1 MIQDWRILSKEAVGG
16 QLESVARELEGRSR
30 RRPTDLG
37 ASATKL
43 RLFSF

>member
-16 QLESVARELEGRSR
+16 QLESVARELEGRR